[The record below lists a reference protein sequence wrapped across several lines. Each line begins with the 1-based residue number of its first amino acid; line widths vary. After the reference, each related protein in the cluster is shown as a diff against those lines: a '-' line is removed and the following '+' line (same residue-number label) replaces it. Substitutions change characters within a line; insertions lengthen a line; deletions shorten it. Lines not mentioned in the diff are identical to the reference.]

1 MILQDSSGIPEK
13 DAPKDP
19 GDHRAAEVQRLS
31 NLGSR
36 PAIRGARH
44 LLLRVPRQPFANPSG
59 LSRPPPRPARRAV
72 PAGQH
77 SCHDLAST
85 PGYRQGTLTV
95 VIRVPLSHLATE
107 SSAMLQLLLVLLG
120 RMRRGAPHV
129 RGSGLPLMSLAVVVV
144 GCASPSLLPEVQA
157 VAIQD
162 RDRALALHAD
172 AIHAAIS
179 QSAKVGALVFLD
191 AKDSHLV
198 VLPGESPADAWAR
211 YTMLPENG
219 TGRVSMPPVLTFVHR
234 ADVPKAPET
243 IPRSALQQQAQ
254 LRDAWRRIEERLSIV
269 QSELAESKRE
279 ADASLTGARADMQ
292 AALSS
297 LAEDLAAVRK
307 FMLQT
312 AQLGSLNHELNVET
326 ETGLRK
332 VATASQELSASSA
345 RLEEIMRE
353 LPERLAGQLKELA
366 NRLDTIQGKV
376 SSLK

>member
-1 MILQDSSGIPEK
+1 
-13 DAPKDP
+13 
-19 GDHRAAEVQRLS
+19 
-31 NLGSR
+31 
-36 PAIRGARH
+36 
-44 LLLRVPRQPFANPSG
+44 
-59 LSRPPPRPARRAV
+59 
-72 PAGQH
+72 
-77 SCHDLAST
+77 
-85 PGYRQGTLTV
+85 
-95 VIRVPLSHLATE
+95 
-107 SSAMLQLLLVLLG
+107 MLQLLLVLLG

-129 RGSGLPLMSLAVVVV
+129 LGSGLPLMSLAVVVV
-144 GCASPSLLPEVQA
+144 GCASPSLLPEAQA

-243 IPRSALQQQAQ
+243 IPRSVLQQQAQ
-254 LRDAWRRIEERLSIV
+254 LRDAWRRIEEQLSIV

-332 VATASQELSASSA
+332 GATASQELSASSA

-353 LPERLAGQLKELA
+353 LPKRLAGQLKELA
-366 NRLDTIQGKV
+366 NRLDTIRGKV